1 MPYNGLDVVAPFLSC
16 CASLRRERGVVMSE
30 WEFYEPSR
38 EEPSGPKHRIPR
50 MFQSGKMVTLL
61 LFVLL
66 AGVAAYSSYY
76 IVPAGTRG
84 VVFRLGKVHTVADQG
99 LHFKVPFLDS
109 VIQVNTERI
118 RRYEFGYRTVNV
130 GPPAQY
136 RDVPAE
142 SKMLTSDNKIVEI
155 DWVLQFQISDPAV
168 FVVHV
173 PSGEDRWEKLVRDL
187 GESSLRK
194 IVASRDLDTVLTV
207 GKEEIQTETRV
218 AFQKLLEEL
227 ETGIR
232 IVAVQLQD
240 VTPPVAVQASFSE
253 VNSARAEKER
263 LQLEAEQF
271 ANELIPQ
278 AQGEAQRLL
287 NESEGYKFR
296 RVQVAQGE
304 AARIEALREAYM
316 RNPNLLLQSLWIEN
330 MRELWPKLKTVIVED
345 FGNGVMLFPLDK
357 LLDTGRGGEGR

>member
-1 MPYNGLDVVAPFLSC
+1 MRNIFDEIEELYEKTRRRDKKSDGGDYGGGEEQPRRRFSFSFGFL
-16 CASLRRERGVVMSE
+16 
-30 WEFYEPSR
+30 
-38 EEPSGPKHRIPR
+38 K
-50 MFQSGKMVTLL
+50 LL
-61 LFVLL
+61 LPALL
-66 AGVAAYSSYY
+66 LVVIAWQGFY
-76 IVPAGTRG
+76 IVPAGSRG
-84 VVFRLGKVHTVADQG
+84 VVFRLGKVAHVANQGMNFKLPLFDQVTI
-99 LHFKVPFLDS
+99 L
-109 VIQVNTERI
+109 NTEQIQRFE
-118 RRYEFGYRTVNV
+118 YGYRTVQP
-130 GPPAQY
+130 GPPPTYAD
-136 RDVPAE
+136 RPEE
-142 SKMLTSDNKIVEI
+142 SKMLTGDNKIVEI

-218 AFQKLLEEL
+218 TFQKLLEEL

-330 MRELWPKLKTVIVED
+330 MRELWPKLKAVIVED

-357 LLDTGRGGEGR
+357 LLDTGKGGEER